1 MAERLGLDELQAHA
15 LDNIGTARAGRG
27 DTADGIAALERSVEI
42 GLALRSHEAA
52 RALNNLS
59 TVHASQGDFRRQS
72 ELLVEAVRV
81 GEEVGGLSIA
91 RFARA
96 ARAGNLFWL
105 GRWDEGFQLAEE

>member
-96 ARAGNLFWL
+96 ALAGNLFWL